1 MEREHANYAELA
13 SGDDDQITV
22 TKENEQEDD
31 DEDAQD
37 TPFHTIG
44 AGSGHFLHIYTQILA
59 SCQCF
64 FSLRM
69 LGTRTGYPSSSGAA
83 GLDHTTLVADAASD
97 SASVSA
103 SILDPR
109 PSLLLLLLLQH
120 DTLLSWARR
129 ATSQAT
135 MFSSWLNGLLFFV
148 PIGLWAFLTDK
159 PPLVV
164 FAANGVAI
172 VPLSSLLTGATEM
185 IAEDA
190 GDTVGALLNITLGN
204 LVELILFVALKHKQ
218 VHVVQASILGSML
231 VNLLPILGT
240 ALCVNGLRQEDPV
253 LNVVETQL
261 LSCLLLVSV
270 FVLLVPAAFNSTF
283 DGAEGASSAMLR
295 MSRASA
301 IVVLLIYVLYF
312 VHELSAHTAPSSY
325 DPPMSDIERCPPAF
339 QRTILLDPPALSSRT
354 IRFVDEESR
363 RQNRAT
369 AGDGLAQIE
378 LGNIDASTSNL
389 ASDDD
394 DETSEALRRG
404 RKAQKLSSCS
414 SRSSS
419 CDDVVCSRNH
429 SLSRSRSVT
438 ASTRGRRSR
447 DHSTV
452 STDRHSLLR
461 PPGLAGLRILRSGG
475 TSLGNPD
482 IERATPRRSNGE
494 KALSILV
501 LMISSALMSMCAEFL
516 VGTID
521 EVTHQG
527 HLSESFIGLIILP
540 VVGNVA
546 EFVTVVTVA
555 HRDKIDLA
563 VAVAVG
569 SSVQI
574 ALCVAPLTIIAAW
587 IMRRGLSLSFSLFEA
602 TALVGAAVLVI
613 FFFLSDGSSVLR
625 MSRFKGAL
633 MCACYVIVG

>member
-1 MEREHANYAELA
+1 MPPSAFGC
-13 SGDDDQITV
+13 S
-22 TKENEQEDD
+22 
-31 DEDAQD
+31 
-37 TPFHTIG
+37 
-44 AGSGHFLHIYTQILA
+44 
-59 SCQCF
+59 
-64 FSLRM
+64 
-69 LGTRTGYPSSSGAA
+69 GTRTGFPSSSGAA
-83 GLDHTTLVADAASD
+83 GLDHTTLIADAAFGSS
-97 SASVSA
+97 SASASA

-109 PSLLLLLLLQH
+109 STFAAAAAAAAATRY
-120 DTLLSWARR
+120 TLLSWARR

-148 PIGLWAFLTDK
+148 PVGLWAFLADK

-164 FAANGVAI
+164 FATNGVAI

-240 ALCVNGLRQEDPV
+240 ALCVNGMRQEDPV
-253 LNVVETQL
+253 LNVAETQI

-270 FVLLVPAAFNSTF
+270 FVLLIPAAFNSTF
-283 DGAEGASSAMLR
+283 DGAEGASAAMLR

-301 IVVLLIYVLYF
+301 IVVLLTYVLYF
-312 VHELSAHTAPSSY
+312 VHELRAHTAPSSY
-325 DPPMSDIERCPPAF
+325 DPPMFDIERCPPAF
-339 QRTILLDPPALSSRT
+339 QRTISLDPPALSSRT

-363 RQNRAT
+363 RQNRAA
-369 AGDGLAQIE
+369 AGDGAAQIE

-404 RKAQKLSSCS
+404 RKARKLSSCS

-419 CDDVVCSRNH
+419 CDDAACSRNQ
-429 SLSRSRSVT
+429 SWLSRSRSVT
-438 ASTRGRRSR
+438 ASARGRRSR

-475 TSLGNPD
+475 GTSLGNAD
-482 IERATPRRSNGE
+482 TERATPRRSNGE
-494 KALSILV
+494 KALSVLV
-501 LMISSALMSMCAEFL
+501 LIISSALMSMCAEFL

-527 HLSESFIGLIILP
+527 HLSGDGA
-540 VVGNVA
+540 VVRHGVDA
-546 EFVTVVTVA
+546 GKRYEHFE
-555 HRDKIDLA
+555 D
-563 VAVAVG
+563 
-569 SSVQI
+569 
-574 ALCVAPLTIIAAW
+574 AA
-587 IMRRGLSLSFSLFEA
+587 
-602 TALVGAAVLVI
+602 
-613 FFFLSDGSSVLR
+613 
-625 MSRFKGAL
+625 
-633 MCACYVIVG
+633 